1 MASFFCLLLEHAAIC
16 SGRRT
21 GNGVRRGCEEYRRH
35 LDLLNAVPRALEG
48 GSHGRLVHLGG
59 GKAVGVLLTVF
70 VGVCEGRDS
79 PLLQTLELKVLWPVN
94 EADGTWCEAGFRSL
108 GELGAQPGLSR
119 LCGTME
125 KPKAETSTTQLFLFS
140 YASAVRKS
148 LRPFKT

>member
-1 MASFFCLLLEHAAIC
+1 
-16 SGRRT
+16 
-21 GNGVRRGCEEYRRH
+21 
-35 LDLLNAVPRALEG
+35 LNAVPRAPEG
-48 GSHGRLVHLGG
+48 GSHGNLVHLGG

-94 EADGTWCEAGFRSL
+94 EADGTWCEAGFT
-108 GELGAQPGLSR
+108 GLSR